1 MPTQITCHPD
11 SSRSEG
17 EGAIPPPTRPGSPRL
32 RRLGSLR
39 FALQT
44 VRMTTLGLAGLFLTQ
59 CAGSSPEEP
68 APVQAARLYV
78 ANQDDATVSIIDAD
92 SRTVVETVDLRRY
105 GFGDNAK
112 PHHVQVEPDGS
123 AWYVTL
129 IGAGKVLKLDR
140 GNRVLASAD
149 LQVPGLMTLHPTQD
163 LMFIGRS
170 MSAVNPPPRI
180 AVIRRSDMQ
189 LQDEIDLLFPR
200 PHGITAHPSG
210 EMVFTAS
217 LGTNQLASVGVADGD
232 VHIVDVPGPARG
244 FVQTAVSPDG
254 RWLAVTAELTDELMI
269 FDLSNPR
276 EPKLW
281 RTIPMPDGPFEP
293 LFTGDGRWIYVTCL
307 GANRVAVVDTRT
319 WEVPAVLEHEAFSQ
333 PHGITVSPDGQHVF
347 VGNRHQLGGT
357 HDHHGGKPTGTGTV
371 VVICAATRTPE
382 AAIGVGNYAAGMGM
396 PLPRTVPPPRPC
408 R

>member
-1 MPTQITCHPD
+1 MTD
-11 SSRSEG
+11 KLVMSNRF
-17 EGAIPPPTRPGSPRL
+17 
-32 RRLGSLR
+32 GSL
-39 FALQT
+39 ATL
-44 VRMTTLGLAGLFLTQ
+44 RMTALLAVAG
-59 CAGSSPEEP
+59 CAASSPESP

-78 ANQDDATVSIIDAD
+78 ANQDDATVSIIDGK
-92 SRTVVETVDLRRY
+92 SRALIETVDLRAH

-140 GNRVLASAD
+140 GNRVLASTD
-149 LQVPGLMTLHPTQD
+149 LQVPGLMALHPSQD
-163 LMFIGRS
+163 LMFVGRS

-189 LQDEIDLLFPR
+189 LLDEVDLLFPR
-200 PHGITAHPSG
+200 PHGITTHPNG
-210 EMVFTAS
+210 ERVYVAS
-217 LGTNQLASVGVADGD
+217 LGTNQLASVSVADNE
-232 VHIVDVPGPARG
+232 VRLVDVSGPARG

-254 RWLAVTAELTDELMI
+254 KWLAVTAELSDELMI
-269 FDLSNPR
+269 FDLTNPR
-276 EPKLW
+276 DPRLM
-281 RTIPMPDGPFEP
+281 RTVPMPDGPFEP

-319 WEVPAVLEHEAFSQ
+319 WEVPAVLEHEAFAQ
-333 PHGITVSPDGQHVF
+333 PHGVALSPDGQHVF

-357 HDHHGGKPTGTGTV
+357 HDHHGGKPTGTGAV

-382 AAIGVGNYAAGMGM
+382 TAITVGNYAAGMGT

-408 R
+408 S